1 MLLRRAAHEA
11 LPLAAGHRHDQA
23 RRLLGRLAH
32 SEHDLGNPPAQVAP
46 QVEAR
51 ASGEVLELDAAQL
64 VQRFVHGE
72 LARLEPAQDVLHSP
86 ANTSRMCCQWVPAQ

>member
-1 MLLRRAAHEA
+1 MLLGHAADEA

-23 RRLLGRLAH
+23 RRLLGGLAE
-32 SEHDLGNPPAQVAP
+32 SQHDLGNPASQVAP

-64 VQRFVHGE
+64 VKRLVLGE

-86 ANTSRMCCQWVPAQ
+86 AKTSRMCCQWVPAQ